1 MDHRRAASLAVAGG
15 IRGNAH
21 TGDVGRSILD
31 GELEQEGVADGLKRL
46 GVGGLCRAADDD
58 AGFAFVADM
67 AVDAWPANAATGNA
81 AKRKSGWRVMVTA
94 FRCNKKPTG

>member
-31 GELEQEGVADGLKRL
+31 GELEQEGVADGL
-46 GVGGLCRAADDD
+46 
-58 AGFAFVADM
+58 
-67 AVDAWPANAATGNA
+67 
-81 AKRKSGWRVMVTA
+81 SGSV
-94 FRCNKKPTG
+94 